1 MQMVIITAII
11 AAIVT
16 TGGIIIGISSGIM
29 VMIMPAMMMSG
40 MLGAKLLL
48 LQRANQTSPRKAR
61 CWRAAKSASSSASEA
76 RWVVLSFSTLTTRLA
91 NFR

>member
-1 MQMVIITAII
+1 LSEKQREFWTYPVSGSAMEMIMITAII

-16 TGGIIIGISSGIM
+16 TGEIIIGIRSGIM

-40 MLGAKLLL
+40 MPGAKLPL

-61 CWRAAKSASSSASEA
+61 CWSEAKSASSWATEA
-76 RWVVLSFSTLTTRLA
+76 R
-91 NFR
+91 